1 MLVGCLIASPVNA
14 KDCPADPILLTT
26 QFSVLEDPG
35 RALTIN
41 QVNEANVADRFRPN
55 IDGRNN
61 FGMSRSAFW
70 IRIKPIMPP
79 ACSQDWLLV
88 IAWPLL
94 DSVEF
99 FWSENTHWEKI
110 TTGARYPYRSRD
122 VDHHYY
128 VFRLADLS
136 NDRPPFFVRVAGD
149 NPMLMAMSL
158 WRQATFA
165 RHESNILLLQGLYL
179 GLFIGLILYN
189 LFFYFSLRDTAYLYY
204 VAYLV
209 SAMFLT
215 TVYTGIST
223 RYLWPDWPNWNLRG
237 MWTFALFGTV
247 AFLIFVR
254 QLLDTSQ
261 IAPKLDRL
269 IHGYILIL
277 LLAMV
282 ALFIV
287 DYSIMVSISPI
298 LTIVGF
304 GISGIA
310 ILISINNGYR
320 PARFVGLANIM
331 FVSGML
337 WSMYILFGL
346 SKQVWEWNLYIF
358 ELGVAVEAVL
368 LALALA
374 SRIKLLQHQK
384 SLAQQTLLESK
395 RHFSNQLIATQDTE
409 RRHISNELH
418 DGIGQNL
425 MVINNRINRLINA
438 DLSPQLAKQLDF
450 ASEIT
455 QQTIHDLRGLSH
467 RLHPHQLDR
476 LGLAIAIE
484 TVANES
490 LSDAGIILNC
500 QIGAIDH
507 LVNKDQALH
516 VYRIVQ
522 EAVKNIIRHAEA
534 GTVTISLIHDNNA
547 IDLYISDN
555 GLGIDTIWL
564 KQKDFSQAFGLS
576 SIQERV
582 RFLAGTFDIFN
593 ANPSGLTLNIHIPL
607 VLNDTYDEK
616 HPDC

>member
-1 MLVGCLIASPVNA
+1 MLVGCLIVVPAAA
-14 KDCPADPILLTT
+14 KDCPADPIVLTT

-35 RALTIN
+35 QILTIET
-41 QVNEANVADRFRPN
+41 VNEPDVADRFRPSVN
-55 IDGRNN
+55 GSNN
-61 FGMSRSAFW
+61 FGISHSAYW
-70 IRIKPIMPP
+70 IRIKPMMPP
-79 ACSQDWLLV
+79 DCSHNWLLM

-94 DSVEF
+94 GSIDFYWPE
-99 FWSENTHWEKI
+99 ETHWAKI
-110 TTGARYPYRSRD
+110 TTGAQYPYHSRD
-122 VDHHYY
+122 VDHQYY
-128 VFRLADLS
+128 VFRLPDLS
-136 NDRPPFFVRVAGD
+136 DDRPPFFIRVAGD
-149 NPMLMAMSL
+149 NPLLMAMSL
-158 WRQATFA
+158 WQQETFA
-165 RHESNILLLQGLYL
+165 DHASNILLLQGMYL

-204 VAYLV
+204 VVYLI
-209 SAMFLT
+209 SAMLLT

-254 QLLDTSQ
+254 RLLDTPQ

-269 IHGYILIL
+269 IHGYILVL

-282 ALFIV
+282 ALFII
-287 DYSIMVSISPI
+287 DYSIMVRISPI

-310 ILISINNGYR
+310 ILISIKNGSR

-358 ELGVAVEAVL
+358 ELGVAIEAVL

-384 SLAQQTLLESK
+384 SVAQQTLLESK
-395 RHFSNQLIATQDTE
+395 RHFSNQLIVTQDTE
-409 RRHISNELH
+409 RRYISNELH

-450 ASEIT
+450 ASKIT
-455 QQTIHDLRGLSH
+455 QQTINDLRGLSH

-500 QIGAIDH
+500 QVGAIDH

-522 EAVKNIIRHAEA
+522 EAIKNIIRHAQA
-534 GTVTISLIHDNNA
+534 GTVTILLVHDNNA
-547 IDLYISDN
+547 IDLNISDN
-555 GLGIDTIWL
+555 GQGIDAIWL
-564 KQKDFSQAFGLS
+564 KRRDFSQAFGLS

-582 RFLAGTFDIFN
+582 QFLAGTFDIFN
-593 ANPSGLTLNIHIPL
+593 TNPSGLTLNIHIPL
-607 VLNDTYDEK
+607 GSCME
-616 HPDC
+616 

>member
-1 MLVGCLIASPVNA
+1 
-14 KDCPADPILLTT
+14 
-26 QFSVLEDPG
+26 
-35 RALTIN
+35 
-41 QVNEANVADRFRPN
+41 
-55 IDGRNN
+55 
-61 FGMSRSAFW
+61 MSRSAFW

-110 TTGARYPYRSRD
+110 ITGARYPYRSRD

-158 WRQATFA
+158 WRQETFA

-204 VAYLV
+204 VIYLV
-209 SAMFLT
+209 SAMLLT
-215 TVYTGIST
+215 AVYTGIAT
-223 RYLWPDWPNWNLRG
+223 RYLWPDSPNWNVRA

-247 AFLIFVR
+247 AFLTFTR
-254 QLLDTSQ
+254 RLLYTPQ
-261 IAPKLDRL
+261 ISPRLDRL
-269 IHGYILIL
+269 IQWYILVL
-277 LLAMV
+277 LLTMV
-282 ALFIV
+282 AQFTV
-287 DYSIMVSISPI
+287 DYTIMAQISPI

-304 GISGIA
+304 GVSGIA
-310 ILISINNGYR
+310 IIISIKNGNR

-331 FVSGML
+331 LISGML

-374 SRIKLLQHQK
+374 SRIKILQQQE
-384 SLAQQTLLESK
+384 SMAQQTLLESK
-395 RHFSNQLIATQDTE
+395 RHFSNQLIASQDTE
-409 RRHISNELH
+409 LRRVSNELH

-425 MVINNRINRLINA
+425 IVINNRLNRLTNA
-438 DLSPQLAKQLDF
+438 DLSPKLTEQLNF

-455 QQTIHDLRGLSH
+455 QQTIHDLRSLSH

-476 LGLAIAIE
+476 LGLAVAIE
-484 TVANES
+484 TVANET
-490 LSDAGIILNC
+490 LSDMGIVLSCHID
-500 QIGAIDH
+500 AIDH
-507 LVNKDQALH
+507 LVTKDQALH
-516 VYRIVQ
+516 IYRIVQ

-534 GTVTISLIHDNNA
+534 DTVTISLIHNNNA
-547 IDLYISDN
+547 ISLSIRDN
-555 GLGIDTIWL
+555 GKGIDAVWL
-564 KQKDFSQAFGLS
+564 KRKDFSQAFGLS

-582 RFLAGTFDIFN
+582 QLLAGTFDIFN
-593 ANPSGLTLNIHIPL
+593 AHPSFLILEIHIPL
-607 VLNDTYDEK
+607 VQNELL
-616 HPDC
+616 

>member
-1 MLVGCLIASPVNA
+1 
-14 KDCPADPILLTT
+14 
-26 QFSVLEDPG
+26 
-35 RALTIN
+35 
-41 QVNEANVADRFRPN
+41 
-55 IDGRNN
+55 
-61 FGMSRSAFW
+61 
-70 IRIKPIMPP
+70 
-79 ACSQDWLLV
+79 
-88 IAWPLL
+88 
-94 DSVEF
+94 
-99 FWSENTHWEKI
+99 
-110 TTGARYPYRSRD
+110 
-122 VDHHYY
+122 
-128 VFRLADLS
+128 
-136 NDRPPFFVRVAGD
+136 
-149 NPMLMAMSL
+149 
-158 WRQATFA
+158 
-165 RHESNILLLQGLYL
+165 
-179 GLFIGLILYN
+179 
-189 LFFYFSLRDTAYLYY
+189 
-204 VAYLV
+204 
-209 SAMFLT
+209 
-215 TVYTGIST
+215 
-223 RYLWPDWPNWNLRG
+223 
-237 MWTFALFGTV
+237 
-247 AFLIFVR
+247 
-254 QLLDTSQ
+254 
-261 IAPKLDRL
+261 
-269 IHGYILIL
+269 
-277 LLAMV
+277 
-282 ALFIV
+282 
-287 DYSIMVSISPI
+287 
-298 LTIVGF
+298 VGF

-547 IDLYISDN
+547 IDLNISDN

-564 KQKDFSQAFGLS
+564 KRKDFSQAFGLS